1 MTLLSLR
8 DISHRYPTTTGV
20 LPVLNQVG
28 LEIEDDSVVAVVGE
42 SGCGKTSLG
51 RVAIGLVK
59 PLAGEVLYE
68 GKDVWSLSRDEWSR
82 YRRSVQV
89 IHQDP
94 YASLNPG
101 LSVAG
106 TLQPGLTHHHIVPR
120 RDLRKEMLRL
130 LDLVGL
136 DTTEAFLRRYPH
148 QLSGGQ
154 RQRLAIARA
163 VSLRP
168 RLVVADEAVSMLDVS
183 MRISILDLLRSLRD
197 EQQLAYIFIS
207 HDFGVVRY
215 FSRGGRIMV
224 MFFGVVVEDGPAEE
238 VIRRPRHP
246 YSFLLLDAI
255 PVPDPRL
262 ARRRRTE
269 ATKRAEDR
277 IERPPSPTG
286 CIFANRCPYAED
298 ACRKTRPELVE
309 LASGHRAACLFPE
322 RVPELAMTQAQG
334 AGQD

>member
-1 MTLLSLR
+1 M
-8 DISHRYPTTTGV
+8 DV
-20 LPVLNQVG
+20 
-28 LEIEDDSVVAVVGE
+28 EDDSVVSIVGE

-51 RVAIGLVK
+51 RVAIGLVR
-59 PLAGEVLYE
+59 PSSGDVLYQ
-68 GKDVWSLSRDEWSR
+68 GKDVWSLSRDDWSR

-89 IHQDP
+89 VHRDP

-106 TLQPGLTHHHIVPR
+106 TLQPGLQHHHIVPR
-120 RDLRKEMLRL
+120 QELRKEMLRL

-136 DTTEAFLRRYPH
+136 DTTDAFLHRYPH
-148 QLSGGQ
+148 QLSGGR

-183 MRISILDLLRSLRD
+183 MRISILDLLHRLRE
-197 EQQLAYIFIS
+197 EQQLAYVFIS
-207 HDFGVVRY
+207 HDFGVARY
-215 FSRGGRIMV
+215 FTRGGRIMV
-224 MFFGVVVEDGPAEE
+224 MFFGVAVEDGPAEQ

-262 ARRRRTE
+262 ARRRR
-269 ATKRAEDR
+269 AEDR
-277 IERPPSPTG
+277 IERPPSPVG
-286 CIFANRCPYAED
+286 CIFANRCPYAEE
-298 ACRKTRPELVE
+298 ACRKRRPELVE
-309 LASGHRAACLFPE
+309 LASGHRAACHFPE
-322 RVPELAMTQAQG
+322 RVPELAITPAEA
-334 AGQD
+334 AG